1 MKYSPG
7 EGEIRTVISK
17 RGGAVSIEVV
27 DNGLGIAAE
36 HVPHVFERFRRPG
49 AEPTVRGMG
58 LGLYLSR
65 LLVDAQG
72 GQIRASS
79 PGPGKGAT
87 FTVELPTVPDW
98 EHDHGVEPE

>member
-1 MKYSPG
+1 
-7 EGEIRTVISK
+7 
-17 RGGAVSIEVV
+17 
-27 DNGLGIAAE
+27 
-36 HVPHVFERFRRPG
+36 
-49 AEPTVRGMG
+49 MG

-87 FTVELPTVPDW
+87 FLVELPMVPDW
-98 EHDHGVEPE
+98 EHDNGVESE